1 MHGSRPRKDNAN
13 MFTIAKILLP
23 IDFSTRATDAANAAA
38 AVAERFGSEI
48 TLLHVVTPGL
58 NLPLPTS
65 AQMRVLHGCAREEAE
80 EEMEAFRSNEWGHL
94 AVKRV
99 LREGDPAKT
108 IVEFAGSEHADLI
121 MMPTHGYGPFR
132 RLLIGSVTAK
142 VLHDA
147 SCPVW
152 TAVHTP
158 DTASGILAKPR
169 RIACAVDLG
178 PQSSNILSWAS
189 RLSWEFGAPLSVI
202 HVVTSLDPRLQ
213 DYGLSP
219 EWRGHVINEAR
230 AELARLMETAGA
242 QGDIHVEVGPIVSG
256 VADVA
261 RELRADLLV
270 IGRSAHNSIA
280 GSLPTNAY
288 AIIRESPCPVL
299 GV

>member
-1 MHGSRPRKDNAN
+1 

-23 IDFSTRATDAANAAA
+23 IDFSPRSTEAADAAA

-48 TLLHVVTPGL
+48 VLLHILAPGF
-58 NLPLPTS
+58 NPPLPTS
-65 AQMRVLHGCAREEAE
+65 AQIKLLHGFAREEAE
-80 EEMEAFRSNEWGHL
+80 EKMNEFRSKEWRHL

-99 LREGDPAKT
+99 LEEGADPARK
-108 IVEFAGSEHADLI
+108 IVEYASSEHVDLI

-147 SCPVW
+147 SCLVW
-152 TAVHTP
+152 TAAHTP
-158 DTASGILAKPR
+158 DMASGVPAQPR

-178 PQSSNILSWAS
+178 PQSRSILGWAS
-189 RLSWEFGAPLSVI
+189 QLCWEFGAPLSLI
-202 HVVTSLDPRLQ
+202 HVVPSLDPRLQ

-219 EWRGHVINEAR
+219 EWRGYVINEAK
-230 AELARLMETAGA
+230 AELARLLETAGA
-242 QGDIHVEVGPIVSG
+242 NGDIHIEIGPIVG
-256 VADVA
+256 AVTDAA
-261 RELRADLLV
+261 REVRADLLV
-270 IGRSAHNSIA
+270 IGRSNHHGIA
-280 GSLPTNAY
+280 GRLPTNAY

>member
-1 MHGSRPRKDNAN
+1 

-23 IDFSTRATDAANAAA
+23 IDFSARSTAAADAAA

-48 TLLHVVTPGL
+48 TLLHVLTPGL

-65 AQMRVLHGCAREEAE
+65 AQMRVLHGYAREEAE

-99 LREGDPAKT
+99 LREGDPART
-108 IVEFAGSEHADLI
+108 IVEFASSEHADLI

-189 RLSWEFGAPLSVI
+189 RLSWEFAAPLSVI
-202 HVVTSLDPRLQ
+202 HVVASLDPRLQ
-213 DYGLSP
+213 EYGLSP

-230 AELARLMETAGA
+230 AELARLLETAGA

-261 RELRADLLV
+261 KELRADLLV
-270 IGRSAHNSIA
+270 IGRSGHDSIS

-299 GV
+299 GVLSVDYRT